1 VLLRT
6 LGRLTA
12 LPEQPPVIMV
22 DMARPAAARRRPS
35 LQDGADLLD
44 MPAGGLLGAVG
55 VTGLAGCSCPIRP
68 IPALLSSGS

>member
-1 VLLRT
+1 
-6 LGRLTA
+6 
-12 LPEQPPVIMV
+12 MV
-22 DMARPAAARRRPS
+22 DNGSADGSAEAAARRRPS

-68 IPALLSSGS
+68 IPASLPSGS